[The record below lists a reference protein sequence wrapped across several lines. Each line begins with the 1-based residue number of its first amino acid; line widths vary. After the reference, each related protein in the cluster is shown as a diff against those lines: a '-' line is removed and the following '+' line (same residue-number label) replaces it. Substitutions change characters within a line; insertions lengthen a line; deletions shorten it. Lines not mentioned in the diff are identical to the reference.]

1 MNIPIGKLLS
11 ALLAWS
17 TLASA
22 QFYSITTFAG
32 NGRAQFGAGGAA
44 ISARLVVP
52 RFVAV
57 DSAGNTFVS
66 DTYFHQVFQISP
78 GGTIN
83 VYAGN
88 GTEGFSGDGGPATA
102 AQLFNPSGLA
112 VDAAGNLYIADASNF
127 RVRKVTPDGAIATV
141 ATVGSGV
148 ACVAVD
154 AAGNLYVSGGHVI
167 VKVDATGRITPF
179 AGTGTAGFSGDLG
192 PATAATLFGPRG
204 LRADAT
210 GNVYVADQEN
220 YRIRKINAQ
229 GIISTV
235 AGSGQPGFF
244 GDNGPALAASL
255 SLPSDVV
262 LDGKG
267 NLYIADSNNGRLRV
281 VNLTSL
287 VISTVAGGG
296 ASLQDGPPLQAI
308 LSPNGIT
315 LDGGGNVLVADINY
329 RRVRRVTQQ
338 AITTIAGVLPTRDAG
353 DNVAATSTALLDPFG
368 VAIDSGNNLFIADM
382 VDNRIRKVSPA
393 GIITTVTGDGVP
405 GFGGDNGPAINA
417 EIGTPLG
424 LGFDPA
430 GNLYLAPGD
439 IRRIAPDGTITRVA
453 GNGVVGFSGD
463 GGPATSAA
471 MIGPTDA
478 VGDAAGNLYITDRG
492 NSVIRRVDPSG
503 IITTIAGTRVAGFG
517 GDGGPA
523 KSAELFQPFQ
533 LALDHAGN
541 LYVADWGNSRVRK
554 ITTDGTIT
562 TVAGG
567 GNGSLGDGGPATAA
581 TIGGNLY
588 GVAVDLAGNLFIT
601 SNARIRKVD
610 AATGSISTIA
620 GTGVAGFSGDG
631 GLATLATVNGPQ
643 SIAVD
648 GSGNV
653 YFTDENNLRVRKL
666 TPAQIVPEGV
676 TNGATGK
683 AGGVS
688 PGEIITI
695 YAGPGVSVGPATPV
709 GLQLDASGRV
719 ATNLGGTAVTFDGT
733 PAPLTYVSSGQINAV
748 VPYEVAGQAS
758 TQLQVTFQGKPTNTV
773 ALPVVASAP
782 GVFAITNSDGSVNT
796 PSNPA
801 PPGGVL
807 VLYGTGEG
815 QTIPAGVDGNV
826 NNTVYPK
833 PVQPVSVT
841 VGGQGAQILYAGAG
855 PGFVAGV
862 LQVDLQ
868 IPPGVSGTVPLQLI
882 VGTGSTPAGLT
893 VTVRAQ

>member
-11 ALLAWS
+11 VLLGWS

-22 QFYSITTFAG
+22 QFYNITTCAG
-32 NGRAQFGAGGAA
+32 NGRARFGAGGAA

-57 DSAGNTFVS
+57 DSTGNTYVS

-78 GGTIN
+78 GGTIH

-88 GTEGFSGDGGPATA
+88 GTEGFGGDLGPATA

-112 VDAAGNLYIADASNF
+112 VDAAGNLYIADASNY
-127 RVRKVTPDGAIATV
+127 RVRKVTPDGAITTV
-141 ATVGSGV
+141 VTVGSGV

-179 AGTGTAGFSGDLG
+179 AGTGTAGWSGDGG
-192 PATAATLFGPRG
+192 PATAATLFGPQG
-204 LRADAT
+204 LRADAA

-235 AGSGQPGFF
+235 AGSGQPGFS
-244 GDNGPALAASL
+244 GDGPALAASL

-315 LDGGGNVLVADINY
+315 LDGGGNVLVADKNY

-503 IITTIAGTRVAGFG
+503 IITTIAGTRVAGYG

-554 ITTDGTIT
+554 ITTAGTIT

-567 GNGSLGDGGPATAA
+567 GNGQ
-581 TIGGNLY
+581 IG
-588 GVAVDLAGNLFIT
+588 
-601 SNARIRKVD
+601 R
-610 AATGSISTIA
+610 
-620 GTGVAGFSGDG
+620 
-631 GLATLATVNGPQ
+631 
-643 SIAVD
+643 
-648 GSGNV
+648 
-653 YFTDENNLRVRKL
+653 
-666 TPAQIVPEGV
+666 
-676 TNGATGK
+676 
-683 AGGVS
+683 
-688 PGEIITI
+688 
-695 YAGPGVSVGPATPV
+695 
-709 GLQLDASGRV
+709 AS
-719 ATNLGGTAVTFDGT
+719 
-733 PAPLTYVSSGQINAV
+733 
-748 VPYEVAGQAS
+748 
-758 TQLQVTFQGKPTNTV
+758 
-773 ALPVVASAP
+773 
-782 GVFAITNSDGSVNT
+782 
-796 PSNPA
+796 
-801 PPGGVL
+801 
-807 VLYGTGEG
+807 
-815 QTIPAGVDGNV
+815 
-826 NNTVYPK
+826 
-833 PVQPVSVT
+833 
-841 VGGQGAQILYAGAG
+841 
-855 PGFVAGV
+855 
-862 LQVDLQ
+862 
-868 IPPGVSGTVPLQLI
+868 
-882 VGTGSTPAGLT
+882 
-893 VTVRAQ
+893 

>member
-1 MNIPIGKLLS
+1 M
-11 ALLAWS
+11 
-17 TLASA
+17 
-22 QFYSITTFAG
+22 
-32 NGRAQFGAGGAA
+32 
-44 ISARLVVP
+44 
-52 RFVAV
+52 
-57 DSAGNTFVS
+57 
-66 DTYFHQVFQISP
+66 
-78 GGTIN
+78 
-83 VYAGN
+83 
-88 GTEGFSGDGGPATA
+88 
-102 AQLFNPSGLA
+102 
-112 VDAAGNLYIADASNF
+112 
-127 RVRKVTPDGAIATV
+127 
-141 ATVGSGV
+141 
-148 ACVAVD
+148 
-154 AAGNLYVSGGHVI
+154 
-167 VKVDATGRITPF
+167 
-179 AGTGTAGFSGDLG
+179 
-192 PATAATLFGPRG
+192 
-204 LRADAT
+204 
-210 GNVYVADQEN
+210 
-220 YRIRKINAQ
+220 
-229 GIISTV
+229 
-235 AGSGQPGFF
+235 
-244 GDNGPALAASL
+244 
-255 SLPSDVV
+255 
-262 LDGKG
+262 
-267 NLYIADSNNGRLRV
+267 
-281 VNLTSL
+281 
-287 VISTVAGGG
+287 
-296 ASLQDGPPLQAI
+296 
-308 LSPNGIT
+308 
-315 LDGGGNVLVADINY
+315 LVADINY

-338 AITTIAGVLPTRDAG
+338 AITTIAGVLPARDAG

-368 VAIDSGNNLFIADM
+368 VAVDSGNNLFIADM

-405 GFGGDNGPAINA
+405 GFGGDDGPAINA

-439 IRRIAPDGTITRVA
+439 IRRIAPGGTITRVA

-503 IITTIAGTRVAGFG
+503 VITMIAGTRVAGFG

-554 ITTDGTIT
+554 ITTAGTIT

-567 GNGSLGDGGPATAA
+567 GTGSLGDGGPATAS

-631 GLATLATVNGPQ
+631 GLATLAAVNGPQ

-773 ALPVVASAP
+773 VLPVVASAP
-782 GVFAITNSDGSVNT
+782 GVFAITNQDGSVNT

-801 PPGGVL
+801 SPGGVL

-833 PVQPVSVT
+833 PVQLVSVM

-868 IPPGVSGTVPLQLI
+868 IPSGVSGTVPLQLI
-882 VGTGSTPAGLT
+882 VGTGSTPAGIT